1 MAKLK
6 YLSWDSR
13 KVMRMTEDDLD
24 AALDTM
30 IPIINKRVRALSTT
44 EHGDTS
50 PALINLNQTDFD
62 NLSKNY
68 EELTFNKKRE
78 LFAISRQFLDDRSAS
93 VQGWGRMRREMRDQ
107 FKEITNLRDMK
118 EITIYDPTLE
128 RTVKYKLN
136 DELISDF
143 FKMHDRAIKTMNA
156 GNIRANYED
165 SAQAIREMFMYYVE
179 NKNSDDLEIGYNK
192 QIGEIATKV
201 ESNDYASNNGISRM
215 DKYHN

>member
-1 MAKLK
+1 MSKLK

-13 KVMRMTEDDLD
+13 KVMKMTEDDLD

-30 IPIINKRVRALSTT
+30 IPIINKRVRALNTT
-44 EHGDTS
+44 EHGDSS

-165 SAQAIREMFMYYVE
+165 SAQAIKEMFMYYVE

-201 ESNDYASNNGISRM
+201 ERNDYASNNGISRM

>member
-1 MAKLK
+1 MSKLK

-13 KVMRMTEDDLD
+13 KVMKMTEDDLD

-30 IPIINKRVRALSTT
+30 IPIITKRVRALNTT

-118 EITIYDPTLE
+118 EIVIYDPTLE

-165 SAQAIREMFMYYVE
+165 SAQAIKEMFMYYVE

-201 ESNDYASNNGISRM
+201 ERNNYANNNGISRM